1 MKKFSLLIIALLAL
15 GLVLVACG
23 APAEAPVEEAAPAEE
38 AAPVEEAV
46 EEPTEAVVEEPTE
59 AVAEEPT
66 EAVAEEPT
74 EEAAEEPTEAV
85 AEEPGETEGAAP
97 AQDGKWCSGTDI
109 VFFPGGPPGGP
120 FAQVVANGAIAAAA
134 DLGANVEY
142 VWSEWNPEQ
151 MVTQFAEAAATN
163 PDGIA
168 IMGHPGDDAFEA
180 VVDDAEAQGIIVT
193 SQNTTLPRLEEKYA
207 SQGFGYVGAELYS
220 AGYALGA
227 EAASGFGLG
236 EGDKAMVWGLLA
248 QAGRGERTRG
258 VIDALEEAGLTVD
271 YLEIDD
277 ATNADASAGIPTFVG
292 YASAN
297 PDVKLVV
304 TDHGALTGT
313 QQTYFESAGLGPDDI
328 IGAGFDLNVATVEA
342 IRSGYTDLVIDQQQW
357 LQGYLPILQICL
369 TNNFLFTGLH
379 IDTGAGFAHADNVE
393 LLADLV
399 EAQIR

>member
-1 MKKFSLLIIALLAL
+1 MKKFSLFVIALLVF

-23 APAEAPVEEAAPAEE
+23 APAQAPVEEAAPAEE
-38 AAPVEEAV
+38 AV
-46 EEPTEAVVEEPTE
+46 EEPTEAVAVEEPTE
-59 AVAEEPT
+59 AVAEAPT
-66 EAVAEEPT
+66 EAAVEEPT
-74 EEAAEEPTEAV
+74 EVV

-120 FAQVVANGAIAAAA
+120 FAQVVANGAVAAAA

-227 EAASGFGLG
+227 EAASRFGLG

-248 QAGRGERTRG
+248 QAGRGERTKG

-313 QQTYFESAGLGPDDI
+313 QQTYFEAAGLGPDDV

-369 TNNFLFTGLH
+369 THNYLFTGLH

-399 EAQIR
+399 SEQIR